1 MEYMWS
7 AAPATEVGLNR
18 VLVATDFSEASE
30 KALHHAV
37 VVARH
42 YGAKLYLA
50 HVVSSLGFTL
60 AGADAIAHAE
70 EATWRDL
77 RRLERR
83 LVETGALTGVPHEA
97 VVRGGEVWEQL
108 QQIIEQENI
117 DLIVV
122 GTHGRTGLRKIVL
135 GSVAEGVFRHSSCP
149 VLTVGPCAP
158 SGPPANGTLR
168 HILYTTDL
176 SADSAQAAPYA
187 LSAATKHGARL
198 TVLHVVD
205 PLCAETAEERER
217 VISALEIRLREFLP
231 PGPEVP
237 YNLNFRIETGPTEK
251 TILKIA
257 GHMNADLIVLGLRS
271 PDTFVDHLVWLSAY
285 RIVCEACCPVLTVR
299 SRRRP
304 RL

>member
-1 MEYMWS
+1 MSS
-7 AAPATEVGLNR
+7 AASTVEVGLKR

-30 KALHHAV
+30 KALHHAI

-60 AGADAIAHAE
+60 AGADAIAQVE

-77 RRLERR
+77 RPLETR
-83 LVETGALTGVPHEA
+83 LVETRALTGVPHET
-97 VVRGGEVWEQL
+97 VVREGEVWEQL
-108 QQIIEQENI
+108 EQVIEQENI

-158 SGPPANGTLR
+158 SDPPANGMLR
-168 HILYTTDL
+168 HILYPTDL

-187 LSAATKHGARL
+187 LSAATNHGARL
-198 TVLHVVD
+198 TVLHVAD
-205 PLCAETAEERER
+205 LLYDETVEEREEI
-217 VISALEIRLREFLP
+217 ISALEVRLREFLP
-231 PGPEVP
+231 RGPDVP
-237 YNLNFRIETGPTEK
+237 YNLNYRIETGLIEK
-251 TILKIA
+251 TILKLA
-257 GHMNADLIVLGLRS
+257 RELSADLIVLGLRA
-271 PDTFVDHLVWLSAY
+271 PDTFVDHLPWLSAY

-299 SRRRP
+299 SRRQP